1 VLRDVPY
8 SLIFGVDADEIVIF
22 AVAHHS
28 RDPDYWIHRMQ

>member
-8 SLIFGVDADEIVIF
+8 SLVFAVEADEIVIF

-28 RDPDYWIHRMQ
+28 RDPDYWIHRMR